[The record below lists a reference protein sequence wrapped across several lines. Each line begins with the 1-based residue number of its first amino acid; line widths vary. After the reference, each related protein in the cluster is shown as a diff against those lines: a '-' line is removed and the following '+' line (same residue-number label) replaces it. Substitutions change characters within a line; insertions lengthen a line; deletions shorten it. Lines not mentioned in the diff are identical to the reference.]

1 MVEAGRIHV
10 VDVEL
15 GAQVP
20 PEGSFLYARD
30 TDKVYKSDGT
40 TLAELAGGGGGLDAE
55 GAQDAVGSMVD
66 TSLTYVDATPLLKVT
81 ALSGDVTSTGANVTT
96 IANDAVTFAKIQ
108 NITDDRLL
116 GRSAGSS
123 GDMQEITVGS
133 SLDLSSATLAL
144 PAWMNKYNPMRPPA
158 SVGTGGIQDEFIGG
172 VTMTFNGWGNQE
184 SSTAT
189 ATRDG
194 LELYHPADAT
204 GNAVYWFTGPNGAST
219 DWAFHARVSCDF
231 VASYNFAGITILAT
245 GTEATPTLM
254 YNNHIWAS
262 GTNRNAGIRSK
273 TSYTSAE
280 TLVGTDQ
287 QARLSHFLR
296 FSYVSSTKVLTG
308 SFSDDGYIYNRLS
321 TTTLAAHP
329 TTSFGLTISS
339 FNATHPA
346 SGFFHF
352 VRVRTDADM
361 LNPGS

>member
-1 MVEAGRIHV
+1 
-10 VDVEL
+10 
-15 GAQVP
+15 
-20 PEGSFLYARD
+20 
-30 TDKVYKSDGT
+30 
-40 TLAELAGGGGGLDAE
+40 
-55 GAQDAVGSMVD
+55 
-66 TSLTYVDATPLLKVT
+66 VDATPLLKVT

-144 PAWMNKYNPMRPPA
+144 PAWMNKYNPMRPPT
-158 SVGTGGIQDEFIGG
+158 SLGTGGVSDEFIGG
-172 VTMTFNGWGNQE
+172 TTLTYSWQNQE

-204 GNAVYWFTGPNGAST
+204 GMAVYWFTGPNGAST

-231 VASYNFAGITILAT
+231 VTSYNQTGILILAT
-245 GTEATPTLM
+245 GTEAAPTLM
-254 YNNHIWAS
+254 YDMNIYSS
-262 GTNRNAGIRSK
+262 GTNRNIVTRSR
-273 TSYTSAE
+273 TSYTSAA
-280 TLVGTDQ
+280 TGVGIDQ
-287 QARLSHFLR
+287 QSRLDQWLR
-296 FSYVSSTKVLTG
+296 ISYVSSTKVLTTA
-308 SFSDDGYIYNRLS
+308 FSDDGYMYNRSS

-329 TTSFGLTISS
+329 TTSFGMHIDSI
-339 FNATHPA
+339 NATYPA
-346 SGFFHF
+346 SVFFHF
-352 VRVRTDADM
+352 VRVRTDASM